1 MYTPL
6 SAYRSGSAGMMV
18 VIYAYLFHSDR
29 KITCNNRYIQISA
42 LFYAL
47 CHVINRVLGISK
59 IFVLSLQQKSD
70 FRYLMEETKYNGPEM
85 NSRKLFVLILT
96 AALILMLFL
105 TRPGNTDSL
114 SDSDKGT
121 TQQLTEQ
128 YLYISPFDSLFRL
141 YADSVCDW
149 KMLAAIAYVES
160 KFDTT
165 AKSHVGAMG
174 LMQIMPA
181 TYHHMLAKM
190 DVPDTMAQN
199 VELDIRVAVKYID
212 DLGDLFGFINER
224 ERMNYI
230 LGSYNG
236 GSNHIFDA
244 MRIARKKG
252 INRYN
257 WNSLSPVLA
266 SLSDPEVYND
276 SVCQFGQFDATETL
290 NYVKRVNRKYNEYK
304 NQEQLFRA
312 IEKLADNN
320 K

>member
-1 MYTPL
+1 M
-6 SAYRSGSAGMMV
+6 
-18 VIYAYLFHSDR
+18 
-29 KITCNNRYIQISA
+29 Q
-42 LFYAL
+42 
-47 CHVINRVLGISK
+47 
-59 IFVLSLQQKSD
+59 
-70 FRYLMEETKYNGPEM
+70 ETKYNGPEM
-85 NSRKLFVLILT
+85 NAKKIIVLLVT
-96 AALILMLFL
+96 AALILTLFL
-105 TRPGNTDSL
+105 TRTCKQDPV
-114 SDSDKGT
+114 SDITAK
-121 TQQLTEQ
+121 EEVEAPRPFV
-128 YLYISPFDSLFRL
+128 YISPFDSIFRL

-165 AKSHVGAMG
+165 ARSYRGAQG
-174 LMQIMPA
+174 LMQIMPS
-181 TYHHMLAKM
+181 TYHHLLAKM
-190 DVPDTMAQN
+190 GVPDTMAQS

-212 DLGDLFGFINER
+212 DLGDLFNFINEK

-244 MRIARKKG
+244 MRIARKNG

-276 SVCQFGQFDATETL
+276 SVCQYGSFDATETL
-290 NYVKRVNRKYNEYK
+290 NYVNRVNRKYNEYK
-304 NQEQLFRA
+304 SKELMFLA
-312 IEKLADNN
+312 FEKLADNN

>member
-1 MYTPL
+1 MN
-6 SAYRSGSAGMMV
+6 AKK
-18 VIYAYLFHSDR
+18 VI
-29 KITCNNRYIQISA
+29 
-42 LFYAL
+42 
-47 CHVINRVLGISK
+47 VLL
-59 IFVLSLQQKSD
+59 V
-70 FRYLMEETKYNGPEM
+70 
-85 NSRKLFVLILT
+85 T
-96 AALILMLFL
+96 AALILTLFL
-105 TRPGNTDSL
+105 TRTCKQDPVADIPTEEEVPVIP
-114 SDSDKGT
+114 
-121 TQQLTEQ
+121 QQFV
-128 YLYISPFDSLFRL
+128 YISPFDSIFRL

-165 AKSHVGAMG
+165 ARSYRGAQG
-174 LMQIMPA
+174 LMQIMPS
-181 TYHHMLAKM
+181 TYRHLLAKM
-190 DVPDTMAQN
+190 GVSDTLAQS

-212 DLGDLFGFINER
+212 DLGDLFDFINDK

-276 SVCQFGQFDATETL
+276 SVCQFGAFDATETL
-290 NYVKRVNRKYNEYK
+290 NYVRRVNRKYNEYK
-304 NQEQLFRA
+304 SKELLFQA
-312 IEKLADNN
+312 VEKLADNN

>member
-1 MYTPL
+1 M
-6 SAYRSGSAGMMV
+6 
-18 VIYAYLFHSDR
+18 
-29 KITCNNRYIQISA
+29 Q
-42 LFYAL
+42 
-47 CHVINRVLGISK
+47 
-59 IFVLSLQQKSD
+59 
-70 FRYLMEETKYNGPEM
+70 ETKYNGPEM
-85 NSRKLFVLILT
+85 TAKKLIILLATATLIL
-96 AALILMLFL
+96 ILFL
-105 TRPGNTDSL
+105 TRTCKQAPAETISEEPREVP
-114 SDSDKGT
+114 
-121 TQQLTEQ
+121 EQ
-128 YLYISPFDSLFRL
+128 FVYISPFDSIFRL

-165 AKSHVGAMG
+165 ARSYRGAQG
-174 LMQIMPA
+174 LMQIMPS
-181 TYHHMLAKM
+181 TYRHLLAKM
-190 DVPDTMAQN
+190 GVADTMAQS
-199 VELDIRVAVKYID
+199 VELDVRVAVKYID
-212 DLGDLFGFINER
+212 DLGNLFDFINEK

-244 MRIARKKG
+244 MRVARKKG

-304 NQEQLFRA
+304 DQEQLFRA

>member
-1 MYTPL
+1 M
-6 SAYRSGSAGMMV
+6 
-18 VIYAYLFHSDR
+18 
-29 KITCNNRYIQISA
+29 Q
-42 LFYAL
+42 
-47 CHVINRVLGISK
+47 
-59 IFVLSLQQKSD
+59 
-70 FRYLMEETKYNGPEM
+70 ETKYNGPEM
-85 NSRKLFVLILT
+85 NAKKLIILLVT
-96 AALILMLFL
+96 AALILTLFL
-105 TRPGNTDSL
+105 TRTCKQDPVADIP
-114 SDSDKGT
+114 
-121 TQQLTEQ
+121 TEEEVEVVPPQ
-128 YLYISPFDSLFRL
+128 YVYISPFDSIFRL

-165 AKSHVGAMG
+165 ARSHRGAQG
-174 LMQIMPA
+174 LMQIMPS
-181 TYHHMLAKM
+181 TYRHLLAKM
-190 DVPDTMAQN
+190 GVSDTMAQS

-212 DLGDLFGFINER
+212 DLGNLFDFINDK

-276 SVCQFGQFDATETL
+276 SVCQYGQFDATETL
-290 NYVKRVNRKYNEYK
+290 NYVRKVNRKYNEYK
-304 NQEQLFRA
+304 SQELLFRA
-312 IEKLADNN
+312 FEKLAENN

>member
-1 MYTPL
+1 M
-6 SAYRSGSAGMMV
+6 
-18 VIYAYLFHSDR
+18 
-29 KITCNNRYIQISA
+29 Q
-42 LFYAL
+42 
-47 CHVINRVLGISK
+47 
-59 IFVLSLQQKSD
+59 
-70 FRYLMEETKYNGPEM
+70 ETKYNGPEM
-85 NSRKLFVLILT
+85 NAKKLIILLVT
-96 AALILMLFL
+96 AALILTLFL
-105 TRPGNTDSL
+105 TRTCKQDPVADIPAEEEVEVVP
-114 SDSDKGT
+114 
-121 TQQLTEQ
+121 QQ
-128 YLYISPFDSLFRL
+128 YVYISPYDSIFRL

-165 AKSHVGAMG
+165 ARSHRGAQG
-174 LMQIMPA
+174 LMQIMPS
-181 TYHHMLAKM
+181 TYRHLLAKM
-190 DVPDTMAQN
+190 GVSDTMAQS

-212 DLGDLFGFINER
+212 DLGNLFDFINEK
-224 ERMNYI
+224 ERINYI

-276 SVCQFGQFDATETL
+276 SVCQFGAFDATETL
-290 NYVKRVNRKYNEYK
+290 NYVRRVNRKYNEYK
-304 NQEQLFRA
+304 SKELLFQA
-312 IEKLADNN
+312 VEKLADNN

>member
-1 MYTPL
+1 
-6 SAYRSGSAGMMV
+6 
-18 VIYAYLFHSDR
+18 
-29 KITCNNRYIQISA
+29 
-42 LFYAL
+42 
-47 CHVINRVLGISK
+47 
-59 IFVLSLQQKSD
+59 
-70 FRYLMEETKYNGPEM
+70 MEETRYNGPEM
-85 NSRKLFVLILT
+85 NWKKLFVLLLT
-96 AALILMLFL
+96 AALILTLFL
-105 TRPGNTDSL
+105 TRTCKQDPVADMPAEEEAEVVP
-114 SDSDKGT
+114 
-121 TQQLTEQ
+121 QQFV
-128 YLYISPFDSLFRL
+128 YISPFDSIFRL

-165 AKSHVGAMG
+165 ARSHRGAQG
-174 LMQIMPA
+174 LMQIMPS
-181 TYHHMLAKM
+181 TYHHLLAKM
-190 DVPDTMAQN
+190 GVSDTMAQS

-212 DLGDLFGFINER
+212 DLGDLFNFINEK

-276 SVCQFGQFDATETL
+276 SVCQFGAFDATETL
-290 NYVKRVNRKYNEYK
+290 NYVRRVNRKYNEYK
-304 NQEQLFRA
+304 SKELLFQA
-312 IEKLADNN
+312 VEKLADNN

>member
-1 MYTPL
+1 M
-6 SAYRSGSAGMMV
+6 
-18 VIYAYLFHSDR
+18 
-29 KITCNNRYIQISA
+29 Q
-42 LFYAL
+42 
-47 CHVINRVLGISK
+47 
-59 IFVLSLQQKSD
+59 
-70 FRYLMEETKYNGPEM
+70 ETKYNGPEM
-85 NSRKLFVLILT
+85 NAKKVIVLLVT
-96 AALILMLFL
+96 AALILTLFL
-105 TRPGNTDSL
+105 TRTCKQDPVVDTPAEEEVQPKPQD
-114 SDSDKGT
+114 
-121 TQQLTEQ
+121 
-128 YLYISPFDSLFRL
+128 YIYISPFDSLFRL

-165 AKSHVGAMG
+165 ECSHRGAQG
-174 LMQIMPA
+174 LMQIMPS
-181 TYHHMLAKM
+181 TYRHLLARM
-190 DVPDTMAQN
+190 GVADTMAQS

-212 DLGDLFGFINER
+212 DLGSLFSFINER

-304 NQEQLFRA
+304 KQEQLFLA
-312 IEKLADNN
+312 FEKLADNN